1 MSPSDSYIF
10 VVKQEWPGTRGT
22 VHIFEKYILRQ
33 LSLKSCLQ
41 YNRSI
46 EALANDAVPTVLVA
60 AKCDNAFTSWEVDQ
74 EKVESFCNTLDL
86 ESFQTSISAPETHK
100 RCISVIL
107 RNIMLER
114 RRESPSPTC
123 YLLSS
128 PTALYLFR
136 DPRTAYDSEMLIR

>member
-1 MSPSDSYIF
+1 M
-10 VVKQEWPGTRGT
+10 
-22 VHIFEKYILRQ
+22 
-33 LSLKSCLQ
+33 
-41 YNRSI
+41 
-46 EALANDAVPTVLVA
+46 PTVLVS
-60 AKCDNAFTSWEVDQ
+60 AKCDNALTSWEVDQ

-114 RRESPSPTC
+114 RRKFPGPTC

-128 PTALYLFR
+128 IVLHMLR
-136 DPRTAYDSEMLIR
+136 DPGTAFDSETLIR

>member
-1 MSPSDSYIF
+1 M
-10 VVKQEWPGTRGT
+10 
-22 VHIFEKYILRQ
+22 EKIIRQ
-33 LSLKSCLQ
+33 LSLKPCLQ
-41 YNRSI
+41 RTLFI
-46 EALANDAVPTVLVA
+46 EALANDAVPTVLVS

-114 RRESPSPTC
+114 RRKFRSSTC
-123 YLLSS
+123 YLPSS
-128 PTALYLFR
+128 PTVLYMLR
-136 DPRTAYDSEMLIR
+136 DPRTAFDPETLIR